1 MFEVIIMPYIVVAI
15 IMSFI
20 AYFDM
25 QRDPITV
32 PSIFVAVFCGVIW
45 PYILYKDLTR

>member
-1 MFEVIIMPYIVVAI
+1 MIEVIIVPYMVVAV

-25 QRDPITV
+25 KRDPRFE
-32 PSIFVAVFCGVIW
+32 PSILVAGFCGIIW